1 MSAMKRKNI
10 NGIIILLII
19 IAIITVVIVYIN
31 QNQIKN
37 LSNKG
42 NVKNEIVEENR
53 PVEEFVQILED
64 GTKYNTSDKLK
75 ETKRF
80 EDFEITNLQLTEK
93 DNVTLLLGTI
103 TNVGKTKQGGYPIN
117 VKLVDKNGNE
127 IITIAAIIGELEPGE
142 STQLSTNVVENC
154 ANAYDFTISRR

>member
-1 MSAMKRKNI
+1 MNNKEKKY
-10 NGIIILLII
+10 IISIVIVLI
-19 IAIITVVIVYIN
+19 IAIIIGIIVYIN
-31 QNQIKN
+31 QNKN
-37 LSNKG
+37 EDMENKG

>member
-1 MSAMKRKNI
+1 MNNKKSIINI
-10 NGIIILLII
+10 AILLLI
-19 IAIITVVIVYIN
+19 IAIIIGIIVYIN
-31 QNQIKN
+31 KN
-37 LSNKG
+37 EDMENRG
-42 NVKNEIVEENR
+42 TVKNEIVEENR

-142 STQLSTNVVENC
+142 STQLSTNVAENC

>member
-1 MSAMKRKNI
+1 MNTKKRKSI
-10 NGIIILLII
+10 NGMIILLII
-19 IAIITVVIVYIN
+19 IAIITIMIVYIN
-31 QNQIKN
+31 KNQSEN
-37 LSNKG
+37 LSNTG
-42 NVKNEIVEENR
+42 NVKNEIVEENKLT
-53 PVEEFVQILED
+53 EEFVQILED

-75 ETKRF
+75 ETKKF

-142 STQLSTNVVENC
+142 SMQLSTNVVENC
-154 ANAYDFTISRR
+154 ANAYDFIISKR